1 MQSLDVISGYADKLE
16 AANHTGLLCHV
27 YAAVNRRPVDDPA
40 LKQYFLRRGWI
51 PGTHTHTRTPAYDSP
66 PAPDDGVRTRA
77 AIASPRVGPSVIRG
91 RPRTP
96 CPPGRAG
103 GRQADAAPDW
113 LTRTS

>member
-51 PGTHTHTRTPAYDSP
+51 PGTHTHALRRMIPRRRQTMEYGREQRLQARASVRLSSVGGRGLPA
-66 PAPDDGVRTRA
+66 
-77 AIASPRVGPSVIRG
+77 
-91 RPRTP
+91 RP
-96 CPPGRAG
+96 G